1 MRRCRSTA
9 TMMAARHSVK
19 LNEPFDPFA
28 KIGGDWTPSDG
39 GRLSRPPRAGLL
51 GPYDTIVDQRHD
63 ILTNY
68 VSEWETICRQMN
80 ADDTVVKFFG
90 SSIANWAP
98 ARYWFNNV
106 QKADSHEIFILLRNN
121 RDRIWSHIL
130 ANKFGYVKKNETSP
144 YKVEFS
150 HRELQQVS
158 MSIENFLRF
167 YPVNGKVVTFE
178 TLPEEFFDYSTIG
191 LEPQNAQETKMPHVT
206 NPDFVEDQIYKIL
219 TYYSQEWYEKIGTDI
234 FK

>member
-1 MRRCRSTA
+1 MKPIIIYTMRRCRSTA
-9 TMMAARHSVK
+9 VLEAAKRSHK
-19 LNEPFDPFA
+19 INEPFDPFA
-28 KIGGDWTPSDG
+28 KISGD
-39 GRLSRPPRAGLL
+39 LL
-51 GPYDTIVDQRHD
+51 GSYDTIVDQRHD
-63 ILTNY
+63 ILVNH

-121 RDRIWSHIL
+121 RDRIWSHVL
-130 ANKFGYVKKNETSP
+130 ANKFGYVKKNEISP

-178 TLPEEFFDYSTIG
+178 TLPEEFFDYSTTG
-191 LEPQNAQETKMPHVT
+191 LEPQNAQETKMPYVT
-206 NPDFVEDQIYKIL
+206 NPDFVEDQIHKIL